1 MQWFS
6 QYFWLGYIDDMFH
19 YIKGILTVDIDVKPP
34 FLSLTRLPRHSCFDA
49 GWARARRRRLCSI
62 FFMVSL
68 TPSQTSRFVIY
79 YAFIQSFVLDLEI
92 SKLEKTFVVSARV
105 LETTGPASFT
115 GASWKCGTKTT
126 TPHLDARKGGLSLCN
141 KSATRS
147 ACTNGASFH
156 LFPFSEF
163 NLPLRSRSERTPM
176 DFSGSE
182 LLSDK
187 AQISDVNNA
196 SSHRRSST
204 SCYKRDSVSLVG
216 GCSIPNFSIFT
227 VPSPPSYA
235 TALHPDDEV
244 CPNSAARRLLFR
256 FRSDERDAD
265 ISPSISS
272 RWAMPMPFT
281 KGVGLF
287 SIFQNINLNER
298 TKPKSYI
305 LVFVLFNS
313 FSMSLGGFTEPLIL
327 TIVNATLYPSIQKR
341 SLLLWLSV
349 GSPIPSSKTF
359 SMRRVISPAI
369 KQMKL
374 SKSLTVLLSC
384 GAVRTGPYLRTGS

>member
-1 MQWFS
+1 
-6 QYFWLGYIDDMFH
+6 
-19 YIKGILTVDIDVKPP
+19 
-34 FLSLTRLPRHSCFDA
+34 
-49 GWARARRRRLCSI
+49 
-62 FFMVSL
+62 
-68 TPSQTSRFVIY
+68 
-79 YAFIQSFVLDLEI
+79 
-92 SKLEKTFVVSARV
+92 
-105 LETTGPASFT
+105 
-115 GASWKCGTKTT
+115 
-126 TPHLDARKGGLSLCN
+126 
-141 KSATRS
+141 
-147 ACTNGASFH
+147 
-156 LFPFSEF
+156 
-163 NLPLRSRSERTPM
+163 M

-204 SCYKRDSVSLVG
+204 SCYKRDSVSLLG

-272 RWAMPMPFT
+272 RWARPMPFT

-384 GAVRTGPYLRTGS
+384 GAVRTGPEDATDFVSTIFRGVNCLSTSRFNVTKFQLSGFAVNFTGFTQNSLSIYPRDFSTHIVYVVLSLCTVGRTRVIPSSKCSPNV